1 MRHAIRLQLAGA
13 LLALS
18 VIPAAAQVDE
28 SRLRVSAGAAATTG
42 TGSQDPAWTAS
53 FGYRFAERLS
63 FDVDFT
69 QAQRGFAGRD
79 VPIPYPVTVMPA
91 NIGVSGIPTS
101 IATPGRGGAVPGGI
115 GYDLRAMP
123 NLGGLTLPARL
134 GDVDSDTSIVTLGVR
149 YELPI
154 TGGRLRPYVAGGL
167 GLARTQVD
175 IEYPAAWLAAV
186 SSPMFPGGNTIPGY
200 LQNDSATRTT
210 VAASGGFGAS
220 LRVFKGISADM
231 DVRYFRFDHAHMA
244 RLGGGVSYRF

>member
-1 MRHAIRLQLAGA
+1 MRQAIRLQMACA

-18 VIPAAAQVDE
+18 VIPAAAQADD

-42 TGSQDPAWTAS
+42 AGSQHPAWTAS
-53 FGYRFAERLS
+53 FGYRFAEHLS

-79 VPIPYPVTVMPA
+79 VPIPYAVAGIPA
-91 NIGVSGIPTS
+91 NIAASGVPAS
-101 IATPGRGGAVPGGI
+101 IVNPVRGGAVPGGI
-115 GYDLRAMP
+115 GYDLRAMS
-123 NLGGLTLPARL
+123 NVTGMTRPARL
-134 GDVDSDTSIVTLGVR
+134 GDIDSDTSIVTIGMR

-167 GLARTQVD
+167 GLARTDVD

-186 SSPMFPGGNTIPGY
+186 SSPVFPGSTIPGY
-200 LQNDSATRTT
+200 QPIGSTTRTT

-220 LRVFKGISADM
+220 LRVFKRFSADM
-231 DVRYFRFDHAHMA
+231 DVRYFRFDHADMT

>member
-1 MRHAIRLQLAGA
+1 MRQAIRLQLAGA

-18 VIPAAAQVDE
+18 VIPAAAQVDD

-42 TGSQDPAWTAS
+42 ADSQDPAWTAS

-79 VPIPYPVTVMPA
+79 VPIPYPVTGTPP
-91 NIGVSGIPTS
+91 NIAVSGIPTS
-101 IATPGRGGAVPGGI
+101 IVNPGRGGAVAGGI

-123 NLGGLTLPARL
+123 DLGGLTLPARL
-134 GDVDSDTSIVTLGVR
+134 GDIDSDTSIVTLGMR

-167 GLARTQVD
+167 GLARTEVD

-186 SSPMFPGGNTIPGY
+186 SSPMFPGNTIPGY
-200 LQNDSATRTT
+200 QPIGSTTRTT

-220 LRVFKGISADM
+220 LRVFKGLSADM
-231 DVRYFRFDHAHMA
+231 DVRYFRFDHADMT